1 MSEKIRLLAIVGPT
15 ASGKT
20 SFAVKMAQ
28 RFDGEVVSCD
38 SMQVY
43 KGMEI
48 ATAAPTKEE
57 QQGIPHHLVSI
68 LEPTED
74 FSVSRFC
81 DMANECIED
90 IAGRGK
96 LPILCGGTGLYYSS
110 LANGISFLDA
120 PGDEALRRELYLR
133 AEKEGGQA
141 LLDELAAFDP
151 ETAARLHPNHISRIV
166 RAIEIYRIS
175 GMTLSQQNTLSR
187 QNESRYDLLSIGINY
202 SDRENLYS
210 RINKRVDIMLESG
223 IIEEARRCLAKD
235 NGTAAQAIGHKELA
249 DFLAGAQ
256 SLDAA
261 ADRLKQQTRRYAKRQ
276 LTWFRR
282 DERINWLYADSYSSQ
297 EEMVNDAVNI
307 ITKWMGV
314 EE

>member
-1 MSEKIRLLAIVGPT
+1 MNDKIKLLAIVGTT

-20 SFAVKMAQ
+20 RFAVNMAK

-48 ATAAPTKEE
+48 ATAAPTKSE
-57 QQGIPHHLVSI
+57 QQGVPHHLVSI
-68 LEPTED
+68 LDPVED

-81 DMANECIED
+81 EMAKECISD
-90 IAGRGK
+90 ITLRGR

-110 LANGISFLDA
+110 LVDDLSFLDA
-120 PGDEALRRELYLR
+120 PADESIRSELYSR
-133 AEKEGGQA
+133 AEKEGGEA
-141 LLDELAAFDP
+141 LLRELAQFDP

-175 GMTLSQQNTLSR
+175 GMTLSQQNRMSK
-187 QNESRYDLLSIGINY
+187 QNGSRYDLLSIGIGFE
-202 SDRENLYS
+202 DREKLYG
-210 RINKRVDIMLESG
+210 RINKRVDIMLGSG
-223 IIEEARRCLAKD
+223 IIEEAKRSLSE
-235 NGTAAQAIGHKELA
+235 NMGTAAQAIGHKELA
-249 DFLAGAQ
+249 GYIAGVEPLGPAVE
-256 SLDAA
+256 
-261 ADRLKQQTRRYAKRQ
+261 RLKQQTRRYAKRQ

-282 DERINWLYADSYSSQ
+282 DGRINWLYADKYACE
-297 EEMVNDAVNI
+297 EEMIQDGVNI
-307 ITKWMGV
+307 ITKWLGV